1 MVKSTPDYEPD
12 CATDFRENSA
22 ISNFYPR
29 STNIECKE
37 YVYISVI
44 VRTQSPS
51 FSLSNLFRYLAQ
63 R

>member
-12 CATDFRENSA
+12 YATIVRENA
-22 ISNFYPR
+22 VWFPIFYPR

-37 YVYISVI
+37 HVYIL

-51 FSLSNLFRYLAQ
+51 FH
-63 R
+63 